1 MYGFRHVSG
10 GGKNSKSAAHQT
22 HNFQDESGAYALRA
36 TQTVRFAT
44 VAAVN
49 ALSILSAI
57 WRHIL
62 KGGLACLL
70 TIRQQS

>member
-57 WRHIL
+57 
-62 KGGLACLL
+62 
-70 TIRQQS
+70 